1 MAVVMV
7 RASVWGISGA
17 ALALLGSLP
26 RLEGSPYVFWAP
38 RGGMLSDMSLSA
50 VMRRMHADKAAEDAK
65 AGIPEDRAG
74 WRDPRSGRPAVPH
87 GLRST
92 ARDWAAE
99 RGFDR
104 DLCEMALAHRVG
116 SDVERAYRR
125 SDMLD
130 RRRALAEAW
139 AEFITGQRRGVVVA
153 LRG

>member
-1 MAVVMV
+1 
-7 RASVWGISGA
+7 
-17 ALALLGSLP
+17 
-26 RLEGSPYVFWAP
+26 
-38 RGGMLSDMSLSA
+38 
-50 VMRRMHADKAAEDAK
+50 MRRMHADKAAKDMA
-65 AGIPEDRAG
+65 AGVPEDRAG

-99 RGFDR
+99 QGFDR
-104 DLCEMALAHRVG
+104 DLCELALAHQVG

-139 AEFITGQRRGVVVA
+139 AGFLTGERKAKVVA
-153 LRG
+153 IRR